1 MTDAPRAREDLS
13 TTRIDCCVHL
23 VGKTA
28 INVQM
33 KVPVLNV
40 WNRQYPIRLEVV
52 ENVAKGPI
60 SKTAGVSGAA

>member
-28 INVQM
+28 INVPM
-33 KVPVLNV
+33 KVRVLNV
-40 WNRQYPIRLEVV
+40 RNRQYPIRLEVV
-52 ENVAKGPI
+52 ESVAKGPI
-60 SKTAGVSGAA
+60 SKTASVSGAA